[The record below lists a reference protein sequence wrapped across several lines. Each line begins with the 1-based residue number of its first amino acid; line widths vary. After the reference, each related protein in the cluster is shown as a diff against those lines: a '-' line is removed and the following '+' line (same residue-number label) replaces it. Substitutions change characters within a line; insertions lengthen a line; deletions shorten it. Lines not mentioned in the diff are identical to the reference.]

1 MVRGNGAPCS
11 CYFDSLEFFED
22 IITVKVR
29 SHFQKRGII
38 QHVLFLLCA
47 GLELGY
53 CLLRGDFICNHIQAV
68 NNLDPSEVVCLRKC
82 FVNFQN
88 SCLRKIFFYQR
99 TSDKDFYKVLR
110 TWLFWDEWTSV
121 ANVWGGWQAVSTY
134 QLPQCLWG
142 PLSSSTAWR
151 LDYCPKFKEGER
163 KHKRGGSKWQK
174 RDNV

>member
-1 MVRGNGAPCS
+1 MEPLALVIWAHWNFLRILLQWRCEVIFRKEES
-11 CYFDSLEFFED
+11 YSMCYFCF
-22 IITVKVR
+22 V
-29 SHFQKRGII
+29 
-38 QHVLFLLCA
+38 CA

-68 NNLDPSEVVCLRKC
+68 NNLDPSEVVCKRKC

-99 TSDKDFYKVLR
+99 GLSFYKVFR

-134 QLPQCLWG
+134 QLPQSLWG
-142 PLSSSTAWR
+142 PLRSSTAWR